1 VYRIDFAGIFTL
13 EYVMLTAI
21 RKRLTGYVPRKIPCD
36 PSVRA
41 ATALLVFE
49 HEGAVSCV
57 LTKRTDTVR
66 HHKGEVS
73 FPGGMFEPGDG
84 NLEYTA
90 LRESHEEV
98 GVRPQDVE
106 IIGRLDDSWTYTG
119 FVISTFVG
127 VIPYP
132 YDFTTNPGEV
142 AHLIFL
148 PYKHLKGSE
157 LAPEQWGELHYN
169 GDRIWGATCRI
180 LLTFRDVVENETI

>member
-1 VYRIDFAGIFTL
+1 
-13 EYVMLTAI
+13 MLGTI
-21 RKRLTGYVPRKIPCD
+21 RKRLTDYAPRKISCE

-49 HEGAVSCV
+49 HEGTVSCV
-57 LTKRTDTVR
+57 LTKRTDTLR

-73 FPGGMFEPGDG
+73 FPGGMFESGDG
-84 NLEYTA
+84 NLERTA
-90 LRESHEEV
+90 LREAHEEI

-148 PYKHLKGSE
+148 PYGHLKGSA
-157 LAPEQWGELHYN
+157 LAPEHWGELHYK